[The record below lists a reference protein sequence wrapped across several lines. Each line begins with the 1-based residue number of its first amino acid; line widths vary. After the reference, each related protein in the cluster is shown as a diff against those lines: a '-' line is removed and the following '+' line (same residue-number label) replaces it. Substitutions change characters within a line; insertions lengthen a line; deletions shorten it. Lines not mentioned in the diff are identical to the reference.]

1 MIGDLMIKILKIILL
16 ILISFNNAY
25 AKNTTVSLYKCVD
38 GDTAYFK
45 NENDEIIKARFL
57 AIDTPEYTKEKEEYG
72 KEASDFTCNKLKNA
86 KKIELEYDN
95 NSDKKDKYDRDLVW
109 VFVDNKL
116 LQELIIEEGLAEVKY
131 LYGDYK
137 YTNLLLEKEKIAKN
151 KEINIWSLDIYNNK
165 TEKDSSKIDYII
177 FFVLLS
183 IVILYSA
190 INHFKKKLN

>member
-86 KKIELEYDN
+86 KKLN
-95 NSDKKDKYDRDLVW
+95 LNT
-109 VFVDNKL
+109 
-116 LQELIIEEGLAEVKY
+116 II
-131 LYGDYK
+131 
-137 YTNLLLEKEKIAKN
+137 
-151 KEINIWSLDIYNNK
+151 
-165 TEKDSSKIDYII
+165 
-177 FFVLLS
+177 
-183 IVILYSA
+183 IVI
-190 INHFKKKLN
+190 KKTNMIET

>member
-1 MIGDLMIKILKIILL
+1 MIKILKIILL

-45 NENDEIIKARFL
+45 NENGEIIKARFL
-57 AIDTPEYTKEKEEYG
+57 AIDTPEYTKEKEKYG